1 MSKLY
6 EISRNLNVYS
16 RLTSYLWSLKT
27 VMQGKVARPGAGV
40 GGTHEAPSHSGGHA
54 ACTDKES
61 SRIRQERTLS
71 RVYVTFRGKVIYAVE
86 L

>member
-1 MSKLY
+1 M
-6 EISRNLNVYS
+6 YS
-16 RLTSYLWSLKT
+16 RLTSYLWSLNS

-61 SRIRQERTLS
+61 Q
-71 RVYVTFRGKVIYAVE
+71 RGEDAKQSLCGFQRDKVIYAVK
-86 L
+86 LR